1 MQFAIETIT
10 GFVTLVVGYL
20 TKYKTQITAGD
31 YDPTVDIEEL
41 PEAAEAVT
49 LANQTQE
56 SNKSGQKLK
65 TQDVKRIF
73 RDSYESANGA
83 LDMAVGI
90 IGKTTVEGKE
100 GLELRARL
108 GEHPT
113 ADPAD
118 LIGFINSVSAYLGK
132 YQARVE
138 PKIAVASR
146 KTKLAAAA
154 QAVSDA
160 EAAQEGAKTTRGTS
174 TVNVNT
180 LAAALYTRASGCLD
194 AAVGAVG
201 KNTIIGKE
209 GLEIRARLKREQGG
223 GEPTPPA
230 PPPAPPTPPAA

>member
-1 MQFAIETIT
+1 MPFPIETIT
-10 GFVTLVVGYL
+10 GFVALVVGFL
-20 TKYKTQITAGD
+20 AKYKTQITAGD

-41 PEAAEAVT
+41 PVAADAVT

-65 TQDVKRIF
+65 TADVRRIF
-73 RDSYESANGA
+73 RESYETANGA
-83 LDMAVGI
+83 LDMAVGL
-90 IGKTTVEGKE
+90 IGKTSVEGKE

-132 YQARVE
+132 YQTRLE
-138 PKIAVASR
+138 PKMVVASR

-154 QAVSDA
+154 QAVEDA
-160 EAAQEGAKTTRGTS
+160 EGAQEGAKTTRGAS

-180 LAAALYTRASGCLD
+180 MANALYTRASGCLD

-209 GLEIRARLKREQGG
+209 GLEIRARLQREQGG
-223 GEPTPPA
+223 EQPQPPA
-230 PPPAPPTPPAA
+230 PPPAPPAPPTP